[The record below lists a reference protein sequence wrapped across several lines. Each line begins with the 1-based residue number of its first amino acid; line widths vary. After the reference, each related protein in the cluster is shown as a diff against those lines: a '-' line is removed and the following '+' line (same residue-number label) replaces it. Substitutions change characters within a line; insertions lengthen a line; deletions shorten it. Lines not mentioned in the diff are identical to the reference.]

1 MTFSAVGESGTLQ
14 LDGSTLAISKA
25 TSHCTWVI
33 KSTCGAPGFL
43 FDSTLTDSDFKI
55 SVVEYTE
62 EFTLGATPA
71 TVLEGAGNVFWPK
84 EKNPTENN
92 EQLFY
97 SDAVS
102 VAGELASFQETLG
115 TSSYIRHTPGKT
127 IIDWLTWTT
136 AVYA

>member
-1 MTFSAVGESGTLQ
+1 M
-14 LDGSTLAISKA
+14 DYSKQA
-25 TSHCTWVI
+25 
-33 KSTCGAPGFL
+33 L
-43 FDSTLTDSDFKI
+43 
-55 SVVEYTE
+55 YTE